1 MAWAYTI
8 IASIIAY
15 SAGVWPC
22 KPSISYDVSAAVSFA
37 AVVKRR
43 NSQIRRSNTLRAV
56 SAVHGKRQRKLRF

>member
-15 SAGVWPC
+15 SAGVGPS

-37 AVVKRR
+37 AVVKHR
-43 NSQIRRSNTLRAV
+43 NSDTT
-56 SAVHGKRQRKLRF
+56 F